1 MNRRDNMRNR
11 KLSFLARLC
20 VFILL
25 INALGGFALAVET
38 PVEVGYKE
46 IPLYLDG
53 KYIGA
58 GYLIGDFTFVPVVS
72 FCETMM
78 KTDFIVNWNQEDQT
92 VTLDALDVHIS
103 FDTEDTYFMV
113 NDRYLYL
120 PDGAY
125 NVNGTLL
132 MPIRTL
138 AKIFNVGV
146 NWNSN
151 DWSVSLDLSQYAIL
165 ESGSQFYDE
174 DSLYW
179 LSHVISSESGVEP
192 FLGQIAVGNVVLNR
206 AKDTSGFFPDTIKGV
221 IFQSGQFQVV
231 SNGTIYKEPYEESV
245 IAAKLCL
252 EGYNV
257 VGESLYFL
265 NPAVSPNYW
274 WFRSNLTYVT
284 TIKNHEFYA

>member
-1 MNRRDNMRNR
+1 MRDR
-11 KLSFLARLC
+11 KISFFARLC

-25 INALGGFALAVET
+25 INVLGSFALAVET

-53 KYIGA
+53 EYIGA
-58 GYLIGDFTFVPVVS
+58 GYLIGDFTYVPVVS
-72 FCETMM
+72 FCETVMG
-78 KTDFIVNWNQEDQT
+78 TDLTVNWNQEDQS
-92 VTLDALDVHIS
+92 VTLDAPDVHIL
-103 FDTEDTYFMV
+103 FDTADTYFMV

-138 AKIFNVGV
+138 AKIFNASV
-146 NWNSN
+146 NWDYSA
-151 DWSVSLDLSQYAIL
+151 WSIDINLSQYGIL
-165 ESGSQFYDE
+165 ESGESFYDE
-174 DSLYW
+174 ESLYW
-179 LSHVISSESGVEP
+179 LSRVISAEAGIEP
-192 FLGQIAVGNVVLNR
+192 FLGQIGVGNVVLNR
-206 AKDTSGFFPDTIKGV
+206 VEDTSGFFPNTIKGV

-231 SNGTIYKEPYEESV
+231 PAGTIYNEPFKESV

-265 NPAVSPNYW
+265 NPAISSNYW
-274 WFRSNLTYVT
+274 FRATQTYVT

>member
-1 MNRRDNMRNR
+1 MRNR
-11 KLSFLARLC
+11 KFSFFAGLC

-25 INALGGFALAVET
+25 LNALGGFALAANS

-46 IPLYLDG
+46 IPLYMDR
-53 KYIGA
+53 KYIGS
-58 GYLIGDFTFVPVVS
+58 GYLIGDFTYVPVVS

-78 KTDFIVNWNQEDQT
+78 GTDFIINWNQEEQS
-92 VTLDALDVHIS
+92 VTLDAVGVHIS
-103 FDTEDTYFMV
+103 FEMEDSYFMV

-132 MPIRTL
+132 MPVRTL

-146 NWNSN
+146 NWNGD
-151 DWSVSLDLSQYAIL
+151 DWSVGLDRSQYDIL
-165 ESGSQFYDE
+165 ESGEWFYDE
-174 DSLYW
+174 ESVYW
-179 LSHVISSESGVEP
+179 LSRVISSESGFEP

-206 AKDTSGFFPDTIKGV
+206 VEDTSGFFPNTIKDV
-221 IFQSGQFQVV
+221 VFQSGQFQVV
-231 SNGTIYKEPYEESV
+231 SAGTIYNEPLKESV
-245 IAAKLCL
+245 VAAKLCL

-257 VGESLYFL
+257 VGESLYFV
-265 NPAVSPNYW
+265 NPAISSNYW
-274 WFRSNLTYVT
+274 FRATQTYVT